1 MQLMNLSIT
10 RVFKRYFHIADTSE
24 FYNPLILDFWNVF
37 LSFSLILL
45 AIVERRTESHY
56 SARLVFC
63 PAKKKKSQLEIAPLI
78 G

>member
-45 AIVERRTESHY
+45 A
-56 SARLVFC
+56 
-63 PAKKKKSQLEIAPLI
+63 PLI